1 MNLLSEMARAAWQ
14 AREDRFPARVRI
26 KFEERFIEDDAQ
38 VVLMLRA
45 ALSAARDRGWVLAP
59 VIATDEMVR
68 AAEDRGHLGQDIRDI
83 VLLALSAAP
92 SIEGDG

>member
-1 MNLLSEMARAAWQ
+1 MNLLAEMARAAWQ

-45 ALSAARDRGWVLAP
+45 ALSAARDRGWVLVP
-59 VIATDEMVR
+59 VEPTPEMK
-68 AAEDRGHLGQDIRDI
+68 AAARGAGGFLGDDGYCAA
-83 VLLALSAAP
+83 VAAAP
-92 SIEGDG
+92 SIEVDG